1 MIRETFPGKG
11 ITLRPPM
18 TLMMKA
24 YVPSMLLLASAVAP
38 ASCWNFPLTP
48 SAPSAAELALSKELA
63 QRERMLGESHRLKTQ
78 LTHELA
84 RERTGAVAADLV
96 RICAPLDRGNLA
108 TVNDIAAIESAVESL
123 ESVAP
128 CRAGG
133 NELIKLLS
141 EKWQLVFS
149 SSLAQAAAKRRD
161 SGLVRLPT
169 ARIGAVAQII
179 SGGVGEE
186 AKLEDQIEILLP
198 APWPLPEVEL
208 LTKFSHELEAKE
220 AGKHAIRLKQVDLL
234 RAASGTAGVTLPGPG
249 KLPSQVRSLLSS
261 LPPAER
267 LASFE
272 SKASALE
279 CTALHLHGS
288 TRVRVVRSDLG
299 ELCVYVAEGGS
310 RPRLEEGYEGA
321 KLRAAAEGG
330 GGFSRRPALAAPSSE
345 APSAGGELKEEAFE
359 EELWTEG
366 SDWGD
371 EMWGV

>member
-1 MIRETFPGKG
+1 
-11 ITLRPPM
+11 
-18 TLMMKA
+18 MMKA
-24 YVPSMLLLASAVAP
+24 SVPSMMPAPIVRSLLLLLASAVVP
-38 ASCWNFPLTP
+38 ASCWSFPLTP

-63 QRERMLGESHRLKTQ
+63 QRERMLDESHRLKTQ

-84 RERTGAVAADLV
+84 RERTGTVAADLV

-123 ESVAP
+123 ESAAP
-128 CRAGG
+128 CQAGG

-149 SSLAQAAAKRRD
+149 SSLAQAASKRRD

-169 ARIGAVAQII
+169 ARIGSVAQII

-234 RAASGTAGVTLPGPG
+234 RAASGTAQPGVTLPGPG

-310 RPRLEEGYEGA
+310 ARLEEGHDGA
-321 KLRAAAEGG
+321 ELRHAAEGG
-330 GGFSRRPALAAPSSE
+330 GGVSLQPVLTSPSSE
-345 APSAGGELKEEAFE
+345 APSVGGGLEEEAFE
-359 EELWTEG
+359 EELWKEG